1 VFIEKGIGLVLP
13 GFIPG
18 TLGEVYE
25 YAPSIQELMILIG
38 VAGVGMLIFTL
49 FTKVA
54 IPLAF
59 HEDNGRDAEEPET
72 GPATGKWIHETQ
84 QNMQSVSGSVGFRS
98 GGEPGSVG

>member
-38 VAGVGMLIFTL
+38 VAGAGTLVFTL

-59 HEDNGRDAEEPET
+59 HEEDGRDAGEPGT
-72 GPATGKWIHETQ
+72 GSGTEKWIRETQ
-84 QNMQSVSGSVGFRS
+84 QNMQSVSGNADFRGGSEPRSVA
-98 GGEPGSVG
+98 